1 MIFKYPRLNTVSS
14 KNENANT
21 LMPMNMGQINRYK
34 AFTTKT
40 VVPSEVEHKP
50 KPVENKMP
58 WGEPTWYL
66 LHTLAEKVR
75 ESVFPNVKRSF
86 FRFIILLCN
95 NLPCPECSQHAGNYL
110 AGINFNAIETK
121 EQLKTLLW
129 NFHNTVNKKK
139 GYPFFPLEDLNKYN
153 RANTSNII
161 SNFFYFYTRKNYSMK
176 VGAHS
181 FHKDLATKEMRRW
194 LNQNSRYFLN

>member
-1 MIFKYPRLNTVSS
+1 
-14 KNENANT
+14 
-21 LMPMNMGQINRYK
+21 
-34 AFTTKT
+34 
-40 VVPSEVEHKP
+40 
-50 KPVENKMP
+50 VENKMP

-95 NLPCPECSQHAGNYL
+95 NLPCPECSQHAGTYL

-121 EQLKTLLW
+121 EQLKTMLW
-129 NFHNTVNKKK
+129 NFHNIVNKKK

-194 LNQNSRYFLN
+194 LNQNARYFLN